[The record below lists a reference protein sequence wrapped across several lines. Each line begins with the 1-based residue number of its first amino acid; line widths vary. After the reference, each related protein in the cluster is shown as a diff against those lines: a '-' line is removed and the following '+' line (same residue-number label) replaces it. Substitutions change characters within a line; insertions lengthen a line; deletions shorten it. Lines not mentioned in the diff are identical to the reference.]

1 MVPAVLMVTG
11 SEFQQEEPEK
21 DRLVLNRSIQG
32 LGKTYLLGQLLLSL
46 KERGYVGRCHPAIHL
61 KHQYCLIEV
70 QLFLQR
76 QYVKGLNFFVC

>member
-1 MVPAVLMVTG
+1 MATG

-21 DRLVLNRSIQG
+21 DRLVLNRSMRG
-32 LGKTYLLGQLLLSL
+32 LGKTYLLGRLLLSL
-46 KERGYVGRCHPAIHL
+46 NRGYVGRCHPTIHL

-76 QYVKGLNFFVC
+76 QYVKGFHFFVC